1 MELFSKIASWVFLPL
16 FMPVY
21 AVAAVM
27 YIPSGHA
34 FHELQHYCM
43 YSMDPRWKWGVLL
56 FYFVFCTVFPGVA
69 FTIMRLSGIVSTTEM
84 DDRKER
90 WLPMATTIAFTGML
104 YYWLRMQFGPL
115 GDDVPKYIEN
125 LALAGILV
133 SLCFIPLNM
142 WRKVSV
148 HAAGAGIFTGFLI
161 AYLAQH
167 TYYSVWLAPLALV
180 VSGTVMTA
188 RLYLEKHS
196 LTEVSVG
203 WGVAAFVTFAINYW
217 V

>member
-1 MELFSKIASWVFLPL
+1 MEIFSKIASWVFLPL

-21 AVAAVM
+21 AMAAVM

-34 FHELQHYCM
+34 FEEMQFYCM
-43 YSMDPRWKWGVLL
+43 YTLEDSWKLVILG
-56 FYFVFCTVFPGVA
+56 FYFLFTTVFPGVA
-69 FTIMRLSGIVSTTEM
+69 FLVMYKAGIVSTPEM

-90 WLPMATTIAFTGML
+90 WLPMAVTILFTAIL
-104 YYWLRMQFGPL
+104 YFFMARTFSKI
-115 GDDVPKYIEN
+115 DTSPKYIEN

-133 SLCFIPLNM
+133 SLCFAPLNR

-148 HAAGAGIFTGFLI
+148 HAAGAGIFTGFLM

-167 TYYSVWLAPLALV
+167 MYFSIWLAPLALV

-203 WGVAAFVTFAINYW
+203 WSVGTFVTFAVNYW
-217 V
+217 L

>member
-1 MELFSKIASWVFLPL
+1 MELFSKIVSWVFLPL
-16 FMPVY
+16 LMPIY
-21 AVAAVM
+21 ALAAVM

-34 FHELQHYCM
+34 FEELKR
-43 YSMDPRWKWGVLL
+43 YSMYTIDDNWKLL
-56 FYFVFCTVFPGVA
+56 ILAVYFLFTALLPGA
-69 FTIMRLSGIVSTTEM
+69 SYLIMYKTGIVSTAEM

-90 WLPMATTIAFTGML
+90 WIPMATTIAYTVVL
-104 YYWLRMQFGPL
+104 YFFISGLFSKI
-115 GDDVPKYIEN
+115 DDAPKYIYN
-125 LALAGILV
+125 LALSGILV
-133 SLCFIPLNM
+133 SVCFVPLNS

-167 TYYSVWLAPLALV
+167 TYFSIWLAPLALV

-203 WGVAAFVTFAINYW
+203 WSVGTFVTFVVNYW
-217 V
+217 L

>member
-21 AVAAVM
+21 AMAAVM

-34 FHELQHYCM
+34 FEEMQMYCM
-43 YSMDPRWKWGVLL
+43 YTLDDSWKTVTLVS
-56 FYFVFCTVFPGVA
+56 YFVFTTVLPGAA
-69 FTIMRLSGIVSTTEM
+69 FLIMYKSGIVSTPEM

-90 WLPMATTIAFTGML
+90 WLPMAMTIIFTGLL
-104 YYWLRMQFGPL
+104 YFFLARTFAPIEEI
-115 GDDVPKYIEN
+115 PKYIED

-133 SLCFIPLNM
+133 SLCFVPLNR
-142 WRKVSV
+142 WKKVSV
-148 HAAGAGIFTGFLI
+148 HAAGAGIFTGFLL

-167 TYYSVWLAPLALV
+167 MYFSIWLAPLALV

-203 WGVAAFVTFAINYW
+203 WSVGTFVTFAVNYW
-217 V
+217 L

>member
-21 AVAAVM
+21 ALAAVM
-27 YIPSGHA
+27 FIPSGHD
-34 FHELQHYCM
+34 FSELNRVCVFTMPAQT
-43 YSMDPRWKWGVLL
+43 KWFILL
-56 FYFVFCTVFPGVA
+56 FFFIFCTLLPGVS
-69 FTIMRLSGIVSTTEM
+69 FVIMRASGIVSTTEM

-90 WLPMATTIAFTGML
+90 WLPMAMTILFTGML
-104 YYWLRMQFGPL
+104 YFWLQRTLEPY
-115 GDDVPKYIEN
+115 DYPKYIVN
-125 LALAGILV
+125 LALSGIVV
-133 SLCFIPLNM
+133 SLLFIPLNT

-167 TYYSVWLAPLALV
+167 TYFSVWLAPLALI

-203 WGVAAFVTFAINYW
+203 WGVGTFITFAVNYW
-217 V
+217 L

>member
-1 MELFSKIASWVFLPL
+1 MEVFSKIASWVFLPL

-21 AVAAVM
+21 AVLAVM

-34 FHELQHYCM
+34 FEEMSPYCM
-43 YSMDPRWKWGVLL
+43 YTMLDKWKITVLIA
-56 FYFVFCTVFPGVA
+56 YFVGTTVLPGIA
-69 FTIMRLSGIVSTTEM
+69 FLFMYSTGIVSTPEM

-90 WLPMATTIAFTGML
+90 WLPMAATIVFTGLL
-104 YYWLRMQFGPL
+104 YLFVQRAFSQIEQI
-115 GDDVPKYIEN
+115 PKYIEN
-125 LALAGILV
+125 LALAGIVV
-133 SLCFIPLNM
+133 SLCFIPLNR

-167 TYYSVWLAPLALV
+167 MYFSVWLAPLALV

-203 WGVAAFVTFAINYW
+203 WSVGTFVTFAVNYW
-217 V
+217 L

>member
-16 FMPVY
+16 LMPVY
-21 AVAAVM
+21 ALAAVM

-34 FHELQHYCM
+34 FEELQMFCM
-43 YSMDPRWKWGVLL
+43 HSMPERWKWITLGA
-56 FYFVFCTVFPGVA
+56 YFVFTTVLPGLS
-69 FTIMRLSGIVSTTEM
+69 FLIMYKYGIVSTAEM

-90 WLPMATTIAFTGML
+90 WLPMATTIVYTAML
-104 YYWLRMQFGPL
+104 YFAMNGIFSKVDG
-115 GDDVPKYIEN
+115 VPKYIEN
-125 LALAGILV
+125 LALSGILV
-133 SLCFIPLNM
+133 SLCFIPLNS

-167 TYYSVWLAPLALV
+167 TYFSIWLAPLALV
-180 VSGTVMTA
+180 VSGTVMAA

-203 WGVAAFVTFAINYW
+203 WSVGTFVTFAVNFW
-217 V
+217 L

>member
-1 MELFSKIASWVFLPL
+1 MEVFSKIASWVFLPL

-21 AVAAVM
+21 AMAAVM
-27 YIPSGHA
+27 FIPSGHA
-34 FHELQHYCM
+34 FEEMQFYCM
-43 YSMDPRWKWGVLL
+43 YTIDIEWKLITL
-56 FYFVFCTVFPGVA
+56 AYYFAFTTVFPGAA
-69 FTIMRLSGIVSTTEM
+69 FLVMYKSGIVSTPEM

-90 WLPMATTIAFTGML
+90 WLPMATTILFTGLL
-104 YYWLRMQFGPL
+104 YFFMARIFERVE
-115 GDDVPKYIEN
+115 DDIPKYIEN

-133 SLCFIPLNM
+133 SLCFVPLNR

-148 HAAGAGIFTGFLI
+148 HAAGAGIFTGFLL

-167 TYYSVWLAPLALV
+167 MYFSIWLAPLALV

-203 WGVAAFVTFAINYW
+203 WSVGTFVTFAVNYW
-217 V
+217 W

>member
-1 MELFSKIASWVFLPL
+1 MKLFSKIASWVFLPL
-16 FMPVY
+16 FMPVF
-21 AVAAVM
+21 AIMAVM
-27 YIPSGHA
+27 FIPSGHS
-34 FHELQHYCM
+34 FVDMDQGCM
-43 YSMDPRWKWGVLL
+43 YSINEKWKQATLIW
-56 FYFVFCTVFPGVA
+56 YFIFCAFLPGVS
-69 FTIMRLSGIVSTTEM
+69 FFIMLKSGIVSTPEM

-90 WLPMATTIAFTGML
+90 WLPMATTIL
-104 YYWLRMQFGPL
+104 YTTFLYFLLDKQFEN
-115 GDDVPKYIEN
+115 VEEPKYILN
-125 LALAGILV
+125 LSLSGILV
-133 SLCFIPLNM
+133 SLCFVPLNR

-167 TYYSVWLAPLALV
+167 TYFSMWLAPLALV

-203 WGVAAFVTFAINYW
+203 WGVGALVTFVINFW
-217 V
+217 M

>member
-21 AVAAVM
+21 ALAAVM
-27 YIPSGHA
+27 FIPSGHA
-34 FHELQHYCM
+34 FEEMQMYCLYSLDGDWKRIILVAYFIGTTLLPGIAFLVM
-43 YSMDPRWKWGVLL
+43 YK
-56 FYFVFCTVFPGVA
+56 T
-69 FTIMRLSGIVSTTEM
+69 GIVSTPEM

-90 WLPMATTIAFTGML
+90 WLPMSVTILFTALLYFFMARAFA
-104 YYWLRMQFGPL
+104 PI
-115 GDDVPKYIEN
+115 DEAPKYIKN

-133 SLCFIPLNM
+133 SLCFVPLNR
-142 WRKVSV
+142 WKKVSV
-148 HAAGAGIFTGFLI
+148 HAAGAGIFTGFLL

-167 TYYSVWLAPLALV
+167 MYFSIWLAPLALV

-203 WGVAAFVTFAINYW
+203 WSVATFVTFAVNYW
-217 V
+217 L

>member
-21 AVAAVM
+21 ALAAVM
-27 YIPSGHA
+27 FIHSGHA
-34 FHELQHYCM
+34 FGEMNDICM
-43 YSMDPRWKWGVLL
+43 YSMPNNWKFMTL
-56 FYFVFCTVFPGVA
+56 FLYFVFCTVLPGVS
-69 FTIMRLSGIVSTTEM
+69 FTIMLYTGIVSTTEM

-90 WLPMATTIAFTGML
+90 WLPMATTILYTAML
-104 YYWLRMQFGPL
+104 YFFVNRLFSE
-115 GDDVPKYIEN
+115 VTEIPKYIN
-125 LALAGILV
+125 QLALSSIIV
-133 SLCFIPLNM
+133 SLCFIPLNS

-167 TYYSVWLAPLALV
+167 TYYSIWLAPLALV
-180 VSGTVMTA
+180 ASGTVMTA

-203 WGVAAFVTFAINYW
+203 WGVATFVTFAVNYW
-217 V
+217 I

>member
-21 AVAAVM
+21 AMIAVM

-34 FHELQHYCM
+34 FFELERFCM
-43 YSMDPRWKWGVLL
+43 YSLEQEWKWPIILW
-56 FYFVFCTVFPGVA
+56 YFMFCTLLPGISVV
-69 FTIMRLSGIVSTTEM
+69 IMLKSGIVTTTEM

-90 WLPMATTIAFTGML
+90 WLPMATTILYTGML
-104 YYWLRMQFGPL
+104 YFWLSRQFAEV
-115 GDDVPKYIEN
+115 DEPKYIVN
-125 LALAGILV
+125 LALAGVIV

-203 WGVAAFVTFAINYW
+203 WSVATFVTFAVNYW
-217 V
+217 L

>member
-16 FMPVY
+16 LMPVY
-21 AVAAVM
+21 ALTTVM
-27 YIPSGHA
+27 FIPSGHA
-34 FHELQHYCM
+34 FEEFQRFSM
-43 YSMDPRWKWGVLL
+43 YSMDLNWKWLILALYFL
-56 FYFVFCTVFPGVA
+56 FTTALPGLSYL
-69 FTIMRLSGIVSTTEM
+69 IMYRTGIVSTAEM

-90 WLPMATTIAFTGML
+90 WIPMATTIAYTIVL
-104 YYWLRMQFGPL
+104 YFFITNLFSKIP
-115 GDDVPKYIEN
+115 DAPKYISN

-133 SLCFIPLNM
+133 SVCFVPLNS
-142 WRKVSV
+142 WKKVSV

-161 AYLAQH
+161 AYIAQH
-167 TYYSVWLAPLALV
+167 TYFSIWLAPLALV

-203 WGVAAFVTFAINYW
+203 WSVGAFVTFAVNFW
-217 V
+217 L

>member
-1 MELFSKIASWVFLPL
+1 MEIFSKIASWVFLPL

-21 AVAAVM
+21 AIAAVM
-27 YIPSGHA
+27 FIPSGHS
-34 FHELQHYCM
+34 FVELNGSCM
-43 YSMDPRWKWGVLL
+43 YSMDPTWKWTTLV
-56 FYFVFCTVFPGVA
+56 FYFIFCAALPGIS
-69 FTIMRLSGIVSTTEM
+69 FFIMLLSGIVSTPEM

-90 WLPMATTIAFTGML
+90 WLPMATTIL
-104 YYWLRMQFGPL
+104 YTALLYFLLLQRFQA
-115 GDDVPKYIEN
+115 VEEPKYILN
-125 LALAGILV
+125 LAIAGILV
-133 SLCFIPLNM
+133 SLCFVPLNR

-167 TYYSVWLAPLALV
+167 TYFSMWLAPLALV

-203 WGVAAFVTFAINYW
+203 WSVGTFVTFAVNFW
-217 V
+217 L

>member
-1 MELFSKIASWVFLPL
+1 MEIFSKIASWVFLPL

-21 AVAAVM
+21 AMAAVM
-27 YIPSGHA
+27 FIPSGHS
-34 FHELQHYCM
+34 FVELQDVCM
-43 YSMDPRWKWGVLL
+43 YTMPSEWKKLILL
-56 FYFVFCTVFPGVA
+56 VYFIGCTLLPGISFV
-69 FTIMRLSGIVSTTEM
+69 IMRYSGIVSTTEM

-90 WLPMATTIAFTGML
+90 WLPMATTILYTGLL
-104 YYWLRMQFGPL
+104 YFFLWRQPALH
-115 GDDVPKYIEN
+115 DAAPKYILN
-125 LALAGILV
+125 LALSGIIV
-133 SLCFIPLNM
+133 SLCFIPLNT

-167 TYYSVWLAPLALV
+167 TYFSMWLAPLAIV

-203 WGVAAFVTFAINYW
+203 WIVGTFVTFAVNFW

>member
-1 MELFSKIASWVFLPL
+1 MKLFSKIASWVFLPL

-21 AVAAVM
+21 AIMAVM
-27 YIPSGHA
+27 FIPSGHA
-34 FHELQHYCM
+34 FIELNETCM
-43 YSMDPRWKWGVLL
+43 YSMEPSWKWTILF
-56 FYFVFCTVFPGVA
+56 FYFVFCAALPGIS
-69 FTIMRLSGIVSTTEM
+69 FFIMLMSGIVTTPEM

-90 WLPMATTIAFTGML
+90 WLPMATTIL
-104 YYWLRMQFGPL
+104 YTALLYILLSQRFRE
-115 GDDVPKYIEN
+115 VEEPKYILN
-125 LALAGILV
+125 LAIAGVLV
-133 SLCFIPLNM
+133 SLCFVPLNR

-148 HAAGAGIFTGFLI
+148 HAAGAGIFTGFLV

-167 TYYSVWLAPLALV
+167 TYFSMWLAPLALV

-203 WGVAAFVTFAINYW
+203 WGVGAFVTFAVNFW
-217 V
+217 L